1 MIIANEKNKKTRN
14 GKLKTIKQRYD
25 QVSHHDSVIPFYR
38 FHVRWK
44 WLLVSAIL
52 SNNIRVLSPNEGHL
66 RERKGHS
73 VEKTPFFDVFHKSLS
88 YKQLQRFLSVI
99 SQFTKNEFARA

>member
-25 QVSHHDSVIPFYR
+25 QVSHHDSIIPFYK
-38 FHVRWK
+38 FHVRRK
-44 WLLVSAIL
+44 GFLVFAIL
-52 SNNIRVLSPNEGHL
+52 SNNIQVLSPNKGAL
-66 RERKGHS
+66 CERKGLS
-73 VEKTPFFDVFHKSLS
+73 VEKTPFFEVFHKSLS

-99 SQFTKNEFARA
+99 SQFTKSKSARA

>member
-38 FHVRWK
+38 F
-44 WLLVSAIL
+44 
-52 SNNIRVLSPNEGHL
+52 LSPL
-66 RERKGHS
+66 KGVS
-73 VEKTPFFDVFHKSLS
+73 CFRYFVKEYSSFEPK
-88 YKQLQRFLSVI
+88 
-99 SQFTKNEFARA
+99 